1 MCVCVQQTEGERE
14 RVALTSEPGSQHVCW
29 SEATH
34 AKTHVHVAN
43 EILIGFLVATLPKL
57 VPVIAISTDKWPC
70 LVKRRQQK
78 RKKKSERRG
87 RNGLFWL
94 IRHANGSF

>member
-1 MCVCVQQTEGERE
+1 MCVCVQQIEGERE
-14 RVALTSEPGSQHVCW
+14 RVALTSEQILPGSQHVCW

-34 AKTHVHVAN
+34 AKTHVRVAN

-78 RKKKSERRG
+78 RGKKE
-87 RNGLFWL
+87 
-94 IRHANGSF
+94 

>member
-1 MCVCVQQTEGERE
+1 MCNKQRERE
-14 RVALTSEPGSQHVCW
+14 RVALTSEPGSQHVCL

-34 AKTHVHVAN
+34 VKTHVHVAN

-78 RKKKSERRG
+78 REKRVREEEEMG
-87 RNGLFWL
+87 CFG
-94 IRHANGSF
+94 